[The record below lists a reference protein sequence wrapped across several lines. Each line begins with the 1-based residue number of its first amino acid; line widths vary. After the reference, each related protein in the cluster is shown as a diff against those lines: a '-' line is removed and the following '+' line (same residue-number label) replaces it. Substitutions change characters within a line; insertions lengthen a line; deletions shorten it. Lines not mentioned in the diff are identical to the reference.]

1 VGLSDQGPVESFG
14 GMTAVL
20 EAAIAG
26 RDLSVEVAQ
35 ALMDEIFSGD
45 VESIQ
50 IAGLLTA
57 LRAKGET
64 VGELEGLSRSM
75 LEHATRITAPPGAI
89 DIVGTGGDAKSSVNI
104 STMTALVVAA
114 AGVPVAKHGAR
125 AASGSVGAADVLEE
139 LGVRIDPDPS
149 VVERCI
155 EKVGIGFCFAQ
166 SFHPS
171 MKHVAPVR
179 RALGVRTVF
188 NVLGP
193 LANPAQPKYLV
204 LGVADVNLMYKMAE
218 VLGANGVTRAWV
230 VRSQDGYDELSLTAV
245 NDVIEVV
252 GDGAGSF
259 STSEF
264 TIDPIDHGFSVIE
277 PSDLFGGNAPYN
289 AERTRALLDGE
300 HGAVRDVVLLNAAAA
315 LVVAG
320 RARDLGEGVSD
331 AARAIDSGRATNVLD
346 ELILESN
353 R

>member
-1 VGLSDQGPVESFG
+1 
-14 GMTAVL
+14 
-20 EAAIAG
+20 
-26 RDLSVEVAQ
+26 
-35 ALMDEIFSGD
+35 MDEIFEGD
-45 VESIQ
+45 VEPIQ
-50 IAGLLTA
+50 IAGFLTA

-89 DIVGTGGDAKSSVNI
+89 DIVGTGGDGKSSVNI

-139 LGVRIDPDPS
+139 LGVKIDPDPS

-155 EKVGIGFCFAQ
+155 EKVGMGFCFAQ

-171 MKHVAPVR
+171 MKYVAPVR

-188 NVLGP
+188 NFLGP
-193 LANPAQPKYLV
+193 LANPAQPKFLV
-204 LGVADVNLMYKMAE
+204 LGVADVDLMYKMAE
-218 VLGANGVTRAWV
+218 VLGANGVRRAWV

-245 NDVIEVV
+245 NDVIDVV

-259 STSEF
+259 STNEF
-264 TIDPIDHGFSVIE
+264 TIDPTDVGFGVVE
-277 PSDLFGGNAPYN
+277 PSDLFGGDVTYN
-289 AERTRALLDGE
+289 AERARALLAGE
-300 HGAVRDVVLLNAAAA
+300 RGSVRDVVLLNAAAA

-320 RARDLGEGVSD
+320 RAVDLDQGIAEASS
-331 AARAIDSGRATNVLD
+331 AIDSGRAANVLD